1 MDDQQLL
8 TPDQVAD
15 RLQLSVYTILDY
27 LRHGHPRGGK
37 LRGFKSGKQWRIRE
51 ADLQA
56 FIEAN
61 LSNGDRPS
69 APYPVMV
76 PPVDT
81 KITSQRVSEEDDA
94 VSKKDT
100 AVSVHAEPR
109 KADLVAR
116 LRAMY
121 AQGLSYQAIA
131 NQLNMEQVPTLR
143 GTGRWQKG
151 TVGNLLAQV

>member
-69 APYPVMV
+69 VPHPVLV
-76 PPVDT
+76 PLEDQEPPHSTQDAIHPV
-81 KITSQRVSEEDDA
+81 Q
-94 VSKKDT
+94 
-100 AVSVHAEPR
+100 R
-109 KADLVAR
+109 KAALVAR
-116 LRAMY
+116 LHELK
-121 AQGLSYQAIA
+121 AQGLSLQAIA
-131 NQLNMEQVPTLR
+131 NRLNSEAVPTLSGR
-143 GTGRWQKG
+143 GTWKKG
-151 TVGNLLAQV
+151 TVDNLLGEA